1 MRQISEQFMGFYR
14 LFAALFLILATWG
27 TPAQAAA
34 GAGSL
39 SQEQETAGHAGDEK
53 KGFDAA
59 ATIFGHIS
67 DAHDWHF
74 LDFNG
79 HPVSLPLPVII
90 WHPEKGLSVFASS
103 RFDHGHSSYLGY
115 SLERTQMKEKIV
127 SADQAEIVDLSI
139 TKNVMSMLISVALM
153 LWLMLSAAKVYKR
166 KGSKEAPSGMQGFL
180 EPIIIFIRDE
190 VAKPSLGR
198 HYLRFTPLLLTIFFF
213 IWINNLLGLIPGA
226 ANFTGNL
233 AVTSCLALITFIV
246 MIANGNRHFWGHLFN
261 PPGVPLGI
269 KFILVPIEI
278 ISLFIKPIA
287 LMIRLFA
294 NIMAGHIIILSV
306 VSMIFI
312 FGSLNV
318 IAGWGFAPISL
329 AFTIFMFFLELL
341 VGAIQAFIFANLTA
355 VFIGQSVEESHD
367 HAPGADH
374 GPVAEPVLAK

>member
-1 MRQISEQFMGFYR
+1 MGFHR
-14 LFAALFLILATWG
+14 FFAALFLVLATG
-27 TPAQAAA
+27 LSPLPALANASLSAEEAA
-34 GAGSL
+34 GSV
-39 SQEQETAGHAGDEK
+39 EEK

-74 LDFNG
+74 MDFNG
-79 HPVSLPLPVII
+79 HPVTLPLPVII
-90 WHPEKGLSVFASS
+90 WHPENGLSVFSSS
-103 RFDHGHSSYLGY
+103 RFDHGHSSYKGY
-115 SLERTQMKEKIV
+115 RLVRGPMKEKIV
-127 SADQAEIVDLSI
+127 SEDQARILDLSI

-153 LWLMLSAAKVYKR
+153 LWLMISAAKVYQR

-180 EPIIIFIRDE
+180 EPIILFIRDD

-198 HYLRFTPLLLTIFFF
+198 HYLRYTPLLLTIFFF

-233 AVTSCLALITFIV
+233 AVTGCLALLTFIV
-246 MIANGNRHFWGHLFN
+246 MIFSGNRHFWGHLFN
-261 PPGVPLGI
+261 PPGVPLAI
-269 KFILVPIEI
+269 KFLLVPIEI

-312 FGSLNV
+312 FANLNE

-329 AFTIFMFFLELL
+329 AFTLFMYLLELL

-355 VFIGQSVEESHD
+355 VFIGQSVDEGHHEQ
-367 HAPGADH
+367 AA
-374 GPVAEPVLAK
+374 PVLNPKSIGK